1 MISQECFRAIE
12 GRLYHYD
19 DMKRQVACFQS
30 DQWRLRAGR
39 TTGMP
44 RGQAL
49 RSDPTAQ
56 GALALADPPPEIA
69 RCIQW
74 IQCAGTDRPGF
85 AAAGAF
91 GSGLLPQQRRNH
103 RAPAHGPY
111 LRQPGPGALG
121 LLPIPAQDCADG
133 LFAGR
138 IRSPAGAS
146 ISPLA
151 SRRQPCYNRAKASGG
166 TP

>member
-19 DMKRQVACFQS
+19 DMKYQVACFQN
-30 DQWRLRAGR
+30 DQWRLRAGHA
-39 TTGMP
+39 TGMP

-74 IQCAGTDRPGF
+74 IQCIEKALERIAQDSPLLDRLVR
-85 AAAGAF
+85 AYYLNNGAITAQPI
-91 GSGLLPQQRRNH
+91 S
-103 RAPAHGPY
+103 APAWIWNARSSTNTGAGLCRQSICRPY
-111 LRQPGPGALG
+111 
-121 LLPIPAQDCADG
+121 
-133 LFAGR
+133 
-138 IRSPAGAS
+138 
-146 ISPLA
+146 
-151 SRRQPCYNRAKASGG
+151 
-166 TP
+166 TTT